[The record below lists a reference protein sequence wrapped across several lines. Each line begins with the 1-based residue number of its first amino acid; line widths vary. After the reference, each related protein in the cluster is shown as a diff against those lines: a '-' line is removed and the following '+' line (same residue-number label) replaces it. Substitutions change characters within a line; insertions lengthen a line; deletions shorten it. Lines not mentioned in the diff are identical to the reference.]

1 MENKL
6 SAELFAKM
14 KDAIP
19 GGVNSPVR
27 AFKAVGGEPFI
38 VAGAKGCRL
47 HDVDGNEYIDY
58 VGSWGSAIAGHANEE
73 VVAAVNKAAA
83 RGLSFGAPTAAELEF
98 AQTII
103 DAVDSIEMVR
113 AVNSGTESAMTAVRL
128 ARGHTGREMILKFD
142 GCYHGH
148 SDSLL
153 VKAGS
158 GAMTLGNPSSDGVTR
173 GAAKDTVVLPYNDA
187 QAVRDLF
194 SRQGDL
200 VAGVIVEPIAGNM
213 NLVMP
218 EDGFLPALRECCDRH
233 GAVLIF
239 DEVMTG
245 FRVAR
250 GGAQELTG
258 VRPDLTCLGKIVG
271 GGLGVAAV
279 GGRTAIMRKLA
290 PLGPVYQAGTLS
302 GNPVALAA
310 GLATLRIMMRPGFIE
325 EVAQFSRELATGMER
340 QAKAAGVTFRARS
353 AGAMLGWYLRDELPR
368 NAAEVADGNGKA
380 FRRFFHGMLNRGIYV
395 APSMYEA
402 GFAGIAHIEENALEP
417 TLAAAKGAFGE
428 FV

>member
-218 EDGFLPALRECCDRH
+218 EDGFLSALRECCDRH

-250 GGAQELTG
+250 GGAQELAG

-325 EVAQFSRELATGMER
+325 EVAQFSRELAAGMER
-340 QAKAAGVTFRARS
+340 LARAAGVTFRARA
-353 AGAMLGWYLRDELPR
+353 AGAMLGWYFRGELPR
-368 NAAEVADGNGKA
+368 NVAEVADGNGEA

-402 GFAGIAHIEENALEP
+402 GFAGVAHIEENALEP
-417 TLAAAKGAFGE
+417 TLAAAKGAFEE